1 MKLKKILIEWNRY
14 GLILAFLLWCVA
26 LVILQP
32 VFISSEN
39 LMNILRQISMVSII
53 AIGSFLVV
61 LTGGID
67 LSVGA
72 VAALS
77 GVICAILLKSL
88 GLPIAVGMLGGV
100 LMGVSIGVLNGLMV
114 TRIRMAAFI
123 ATLITMNFA
132 KGIAFILTNGRPVS
146 GLPPAF
152 IVLGRGYLWFIPIPV
167 IIMIVI
173 YLATAYILGKTR
185 FGLRVYGIGGN
196 AEAVRLAG
204 VPVQKYLN
212 AVYLISGAAAG
223 FAGVILA
230 SRLNSGSPNV
240 GETYVF
246 DAITAIVLGGTSLA
260 GGTGNIFGV
269 FLGSVFMGTLSNGLN
284 LLNVPAYYQ
293 LICKAVLL
301 AAAVSLDIRGKHAR
315 G

>member
-1 MKLKKILIEWNRY
+1 MKPKKPAVEWTRY
-14 GLILAFLLWCVA
+14 GLIIAFLLWCLA
-26 LVILQP
+26 LTILQP

-53 AIGSFLVV
+53 SIGSFLVV

-67 LSVGA
+67 LSVGS

-77 GVICAILLKSL
+77 GVICAILLRKL
-88 GLPIAVGMLGGV
+88 GLPIGAGMLGGV
-100 LMGVSIGVLNGLMV
+100 LIGVLIGILNGLMV

-132 KGIAFILTNGRPVS
+132 QGLAFILTDGRPVS
-146 GLPPAF
+146 GLPPSF
-152 IVLGRGYLWFIPIPV
+152 VLLGRGYVWFIPIPV
-167 IIMIVI
+167 IIMVAI

-204 VPVQKYLN
+204 VSVRRYLN

-260 GGTGNIFGV
+260 GGTGNILGV

-293 LICKAVLL
+293 LLSKAVLL
-301 AAAVSLDIRGKHAR
+301 AAAVTLDIRGKHAR
-315 G
+315 R